1 MNAYGTVR
9 AAIINLFRE
18 AIAVEIPPDA
28 LCFRCKYAEISTAIA
43 LNRRE
48 DAEAWAGALS
58 AHLIDSP
65 SVAYGEPLIDTILC
79 TGGHLCFVLTKRF
92 YNAAVKRVIAS
103 YPFPPLIPNPSGTA
117 QYACDRM
124 LMLARKGG
132 SGCPDNPLARRALWL
147 AFGIPEAAVCPR
159 RLRSRLNEAAEAL
172 LAFPRSVA
180 PKMRPHLAN
189 ESGEAA
195 DCAARL
201 LWLGLNNPAAQ
212 AR

>member
-1 MNAYGTVR
+1 MNAYGAVR

-18 AIAVEIPPDA
+18 AISVDISPDA
-28 LCFRCKYAEISTAIA
+28 LCFRCKHAEISTAIA

-48 DAEAWAGALS
+48 NAEAWARALS
-58 AHLIDSP
+58 AHLIERP
-65 SVAYGEPLIDTILC
+65 SVAYGEPLIDSIFC
-79 TGGHLCFVLTKRF
+79 SRGHLCFVLTKRF

-103 YPFPPLIPNPSGTA
+103 YPLPPLIPNPSGAA

-124 LMLARKGG
+124 LMLARKSG
-132 SGCPDNPLARRALWL
+132 SGCPDNPPARRALWL
-147 AFGIPEAAVCPR
+147 AFGIPEAAGCPR

-180 PKMRPHLAN
+180 PRMRPHLAN

-195 DCAARL
+195 GCAARL
-201 LWLGLNNPAAQ
+201 LWLGIKTAQ
-212 AR
+212 KR